1 MKTNKTLQIHYY
13 GLYVLL
19 IALLAA
25 AHFSFGGQPLCLL
38 PNSTTMMVSTT
49 NILVLLCIPLMFKL
63 FAKRVERLTSMQQ
76 YVKWSLV
83 QMYMVSFPALTS
95 IITYLLLREST
106 PLYCY
111 LIAFVAL
118 IFCKPTQQKWDYY
131 QENIN
136 KSQS

>member
-19 IALLAA
+19 IGILAA
-25 AHFSFGGQPLCLL
+25 AHFSCNGQPVCVLPDSATLL
-38 PNSTTMMVSTT
+38 VSTV

-63 FAKRVERLTSMQQ
+63 FAIKVNKITSMKQ
-76 YVKWSLV
+76 YVTWSLI
-83 QMYMVSFPALTS
+83 QMYMVSVPAVS
-95 IITYLLLREST
+95 SVITYWLLREQT

-131 QENIN
+131 QHHIQNPLA
-136 KSQS
+136 